1 LLQPFPPPTPPPSLT
16 PAQNDGAVISRDKVK
31 DALQRLVQVLLYRNV
46 RYKKTFIWYMF

>member
-31 DALQRLVQVLLYRNV
+31 DALQRLVQVCLPR
-46 RYKKTFIWYMF
+46 KCSI